1 MPESNYV
8 QRTTVVFRAALED
21 EVLSPSLERLYVL
34 LVLVKGE
41 LTTHQDVH
49 DAWSI
54 WWTLTN
60 PAHKALV
67 PFEGLTLS
75 TQELDRKY
83 VIAIHA
89 AARRIKE
96 S

>member
-1 MPESNYV
+1 MSESNYV
-8 QRTTVVFRAALED
+8 QRTTGVFRAALGEELD
-21 EVLSPSLERLYVL
+21 PLLERLYVL

-41 LTTHQDVH
+41 LTTTQDVN

-54 WWTLTN
+54 WRTMTN
-60 PAHKALV
+60 PADRLLV
-67 PFEGLTLS
+67 RIE
-75 TQELDRKY
+75 RKY
-83 VIAIHA
+83 IIAIHA

>member
-8 QRTTVVFRAALED
+8 QRTTGVFRAALD
-21 EVLSPSLERLYVL
+21 EVLDPLLERLYVL

-41 LTTHQDVH
+41 LTTQQDVH

-60 PAHKALV
+60 PADSSIV
-67 PFEGLTLS
+67 RIEGLTLPM
-75 TQELDRKY
+75 QKLDRKY
-83 VIAIHA
+83 ITAIHA

>member
-8 QRTTVVFRAALED
+8 QRTTGVFRAALD
-21 EVLSPSLERLYVL
+21 EVLDPSLEQLYVL

-41 LTTHQDVH
+41 LTTNQDVH

-54 WWTLTN
+54 WRTMTN

-67 PFEGLTLS
+67 PFEGLELS
-75 TQELDRKY
+75 VQELDRKY